1 MLAGFREDLVKRA
14 QELTPHVE
22 RETIEEAV
30 GKDKDKKADAF
41 LLDYG
46 KALREAKKIP
56 EAKAALK
63 AVMEEWPKT
72 DRAIEAERILTEL
85 K

>member
-1 MLAGFREDLVKRA
+1 MLAGFREDVVRHA

-22 RETIEEAV
+22 KETIEEAL
-30 GKDKDKKADAF
+30 GKDKKADAF

-46 KALREAKKIP
+46 KALREAKKLP
-56 EAKAALK
+56 EAKAALQ
-63 AVMEEWPKT
+63 AVMEQWPKT
-72 DRAIEAERILTEL
+72 DRAIEAERILTEM